1 MTLKHIVAAVAAI
14 SATGALAA
22 GDPSHQRPSSQSS
35 SGSSSTAQAQA
46 SGQLQSPEVVK
57 QVQQQLNQKGYEVG
71 SADGQA
77 GPRTQA
83 GVKKFQESQKLNATG
98 RIDQQTLAALG
109 INEQDATG
117 GFGRSP
123 ASSSSPSGSSS
134 GSSGSSGGSMN
145 QPGSGSSGPAKSGGP
160 DQGIR

>member
-35 SGSSSTAQAQA
+35 SGSSSTTQSQA
-46 SGQLQSPEVVK
+46 SGQAQSPEVVK
-57 QVQQQLNQKGYEVG
+57 QVQKQLNDKGYEVG
-71 SADGQA
+71 AADGQA

-83 GVKKFQESQKLNATG
+83 GVKKFQESEKLSATG

-117 GFGRSP
+117 GFGKSP
-123 ASSSSPSGSSS
+123 ASSSSPRGSSSGGS
-134 GSSGSSGGSMN
+134 GSSGSSTN
-145 QPGSGSSGPAKSGGP
+145 QPGSSNGPAKSGG
-160 DQGIR
+160 IR

>member
-1 MTLKHIVAAVAAI
+1 MTLKHIVAAIAAI

-35 SGSSSTAQAQA
+35 SGSSAAQSQA
-46 SGQLQSPEVVK
+46 SGQAQSPEVVK

-71 SADGQA
+71 AADGQA

-83 GVKKFQESQKLNATG
+83 GVKKFQEKENLSATG

-145 QPGSGSSGPAKSGGP
+145 QPGNGSSGPAKSGGGP
-160 DQGIR
+160 DRVR

>member
-1 MTLKHIVAAVAAI
+1 MTLKQIIAAVAAI

-22 GDPSHQRPSSQSS
+22 GDPSHQRPSSPSY
-35 SGSSSTAQAQA
+35 SGSSSAAQAQA
-46 SGQLQSPEVVK
+46 GGQAQSPEVVK
-57 QVQQQLNQKGYEVG
+57 QVQQQLNKKGYEVG

-83 GVKKFQESQKLNATG
+83 GVKKFQETEKLNATG

-123 ASSSSPSGSSS
+123 ASSSSPTGSSS

-145 QPGSGSSGPAKSGGP
+145 QPGSGSSGPAKSGG
-160 DQGIR
+160 IR

>member
-1 MTLKHIVAAVAAI
+1 MTLKHIVAAVAAL

-35 SGSSSTAQAQA
+35 SGSSGTAQAQA
-46 SGQLQSPEVVK
+46 GGQVQSPEVVK

-83 GVKKFQESQKLNATG
+83 GVKKFQEKENLSATG

-134 GSSGSSGGSMN
+134 SPGSSGGSMN

-160 DQGIR
+160 DRVR